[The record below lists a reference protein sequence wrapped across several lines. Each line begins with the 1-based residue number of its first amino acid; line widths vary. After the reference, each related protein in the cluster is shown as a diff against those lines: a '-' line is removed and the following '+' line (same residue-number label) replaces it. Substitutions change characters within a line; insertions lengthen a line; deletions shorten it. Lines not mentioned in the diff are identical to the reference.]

1 MIDSVKNAITPS
13 KTRRILSLALC
24 AACVILF
31 VLGAVNLPGK
41 TGDKGLK
48 QRGGFQGSP

>member
-31 VLGAVNLPGK
+31 LRYYHYSL
-41 TGDKGLK
+41 LK
-48 QRGGFQGSP
+48 YKYSYEDQLNEEQVR